1 MGNLLTNV
9 DIAIFFS
16 SLIAV
21 MLVGLWAGRKE
32 ETSDDYYLAGK
43 STRWW
48 GVAGSIFGSNV
59 SANHLV
65 GMMGVGFS
73 LGFAQSHFEISAI
86 AGLLMLCYCFLP
98 MYRKLN
104 LYTLSEYL
112 GRRYDDKSRIA
123 YAAIMIIIIVVIQMV
138 PGFYIGSRSLNI
150 LLKDGETA
158 TATVV
163 VDSSGQLS
171 EIQIE
176 SAGSRYVS
184 QPEVRIISPKANGR
198 DVGTGAQAAV
208 TTAAGQ
214 VTSITLSSP
223 GSGYEIANPPIVELV
238 GGAKFDQSLSPGDVD
253 PNMYRIGILLMA
265 LVTGTY
271 TIVGGLKAVIVTDV
285 IQSILMLVAGI
296 GLAVIVFSQ
305 PEVGGWSGMI
315 AQDAASGANAKMHLY
330 RPTSDPDLPWT
341 GVLSGLMVLHF
352 YYWGANQFIV
362 QRALSGRSDRETRYG
377 IIVAG
382 FFKLLIPFFSIAAGT
397 AAFYYFRKQGDVVAP
412 DAVFITLLGKLVQPM
427 GYGLV
432 GLIAAGMVGAILSSL
447 DSMMNSAATIV
458 TFDVYRRYINPKAS
472 EKQLI
477 RVGRICILV
486 ALVGAAG
493 LTILT
498 ADPNSK
504 SNFFLTIASHQA
516 KLVAGIV
523 IAFLLGMFWER
534 ATAAGAIVSIVVG
547 VSTSY
552 GLPVVY
558 SQFFASTPAIHAVL
572 GDNLNFMHSVFFAA
586 VLALFS
592 HVAVSLLTQP
602 DLKKG
607 QLTWIGQGIVSQQG
621 LIRIGIGLFSTVT
634 LCVVLALLMVYAEL
648 NPTVAALIGGIWTW
662 VVFWIGLVR
671 RDTADRSDLPLL
683 LHDRFWAGILA
694 GVAVFM
700 MFYFY

>member
-1 MGNLLTNV
+1 MGNLLTNI

-16 SLIAV
+16 SLVVV

-73 LGFAQSHFEISAI
+73 VGFAQSHFEISAI
-86 AGLLMLCYCFLP
+86 AGLLMLCYAFLP

-123 YAAIMIIIIVVIQMV
+123 YAAIMIIVIVMIQMV

-150 LLKDGETA
+150 LLKDGDTA
-158 TATVV
+158 TGKVIV
-163 VDSSGQLS
+163 NQSGEVT
-171 EIQIE
+171 EIQLM
-176 SAGSRYVS
+176 STGTQYVS
-184 QPEVRIISPKANGR
+184 RPEVRINSPNVDGQLIGKGAKA
-198 DVGTGAQAAV
+198 TA
-208 TTAAGQ
+208 TTEDGQ
-214 VTSITLSSP
+214 VTTLTLVSA
-223 GSGYEIANPPIVELV
+223 GSGYDFDTPPVVEIV
-238 GGAKFDQSLSPGDVD
+238 GGAKFNESLSPGDVD
-253 PNMYRIGILLMA
+253 PKMYILGILLMA

-285 IQSILMLVAGI
+285 IQSILMLVAGV
-296 GLAVIVFSQ
+296 GLAFIVFSQ
-305 PEVGGWSGMI
+305 PEVGGWAGMM
-315 AQDAASGANAKMHLY
+315 AQDAATGTKAKMHLY
-330 RPTSDPDLPWT
+330 NSSSDPNLPWT
-341 GVLSGLMVLHF
+341 GVLTGLMVLHF

-397 AAFYYFRKQGDVVAP
+397 AAFYYFQKQGDVVAP
-412 DAVFITLLGKLVQPM
+412 DTVFITLLGKLVAPM

-432 GLIAAGMVGAILSSL
+432 GLIAAGMLGAILSSL

-458 TFDVYRRYINPKAS
+458 TFDVYKRYINPAAS

-477 RVGRICILV
+477 RVGRICIFV

-493 LTILT
+493 LTIMT

-504 SNFFLTIASHQA
+504 SNFFLTIAAHQA

-523 IAFLLGMFWER
+523 VAFLLGMFWER

-552 GLPVVY
+552 GLPYVY
-558 SQFFASTPAIHAVL
+558 AAAFANIDGINAVF
-572 GDNLNFMHSVFFAA
+572 GDQLNFMHSVFCAA
-586 VLALFS
+586 VFAMIS
-592 HVAVSLLTQP
+592 HIAVSLMTSA
-602 DLKKG
+602 DSKKG
-607 QLTWIGQGIVSQQG
+607 QLTWVGQGIVTRQG
-621 LIRIGIGLFSTVT
+621 LIRIGLGLLATIGICT
-634 LCVVLALLMVYAEL
+634 VLAILMVYFQL
-648 NPTVAALIGGIWTW
+648 SPLIAALIGGIWTW
-662 VVFWIGLVR
+662 VIFWAGLVLG
-671 RDTADRSDLPLL
+671 DKKGLDVPLL
-683 LHDRFWAGILA
+683 LHDRFWAGLLA

-700 MFYFY
+700 AFYFY